1 MAEDL
6 EGDDFQRARAL
17 FDALCE
23 LPIAEQDAQLAL
35 AVDVS
40 DAGRAQVA
48 AWLAVQ
54 AQEGKTR
61 DTVPILEAELLA
73 DFLQERGR
81 NYVDPLIGQT
91 HRGFRLIKAL
101 GQGGMGKVYLAERT
115 DGVIN
120 QRVAIKLLLGDA
132 AESADL
138 LRRFRTEREILAALK
153 HPNIAQMIDG
163 GTWTD
168 GSPFLAMEYIEGKQI
183 DDWCSNQPIKLEHR
197 IRLMIEVC
205 AAVQAA
211 HSALIVHRDLKPANI
226 LVDSAGVPK
235 LLDFGIAKVLG
246 DKGFRNTLVVTR
258 EQGSPMTLYYASP
271 EQVNAEPVSVASDIY
286 SLGVVLYELLTGT
299 SPYNQSKKTNAAL
312 INAICNTD
320 PTPPSRA
327 SKADCHDPT
336 LHTNAERIGP
346 DLDAIVLKALRK
358 LPSERYSSVDA
369 LRDDLQRFLDGRPV
383 LAHRGS
389 AWFRARKF
397 VQRNRL
403 LVASTLIVLLA
414 ISATAVNWK
423 LQRDSVVR
431 ERDKA
436 REATKF
442 LSEVFEQANPVNN
455 RGVVPDVITLT
466 KRGVSA
472 LIPNQN
478 IAPEARAEMLVLL
491 SRVLTGLGEYPAAL
505 EAANQALRYE
515 SRWQKDNPLLGV
527 QAHIAR
533 ARAQIENDQLDA
545 ARTELAVLKEF
556 ADETDGSLAV
566 VALQRDILL
575 AVAHIDREQRRYDDA
590 LAALDQARAKALRLL
605 GVGALS
611 IALSRPK
618 IGINEQKLGEV
629 LLEQCRSIRLKG
641 PASIAL
647 IGCEQAQRYR
657 EQVYPPDHPAQVNVL
672 DDMASITK
680 DLGDLQGSLQ
690 LSNKIVAVT
699 QRVYGADHPRTAMAQ
714 SNLGVDQRSLGLLTQ
729 AQASYESA
737 AQIFTKVRGPNH
749 AHTLLVQNNLANLFY
764 SMGEFNRALDLHL
777 DVQARRRA
785 SLPADSPQHFQSA
798 GNIAK
803 CLWRLGRLTEAQAL
817 VERLIAPAVSEELKS
832 KRGLDLPYMRVL
844 YARILLARGD
854 AGKAYQQ
861 ARAIRLEI
869 EAQAPDLAYLSGAWL
884 TEAQAGLALGH
895 PKAEISHAAQSA
907 LRSLKTDMSRDLTSE
922 AEITA
927 FAEQHSAALE
937 AW

>member
-1 MAEDL
+1 MAENL
-6 EGDDFQRARAL
+6 ESADFQRAREL
-17 FDALCE
+17 FDELTE
-23 LPIAEQDAQLAL
+23 LPLAEQGAQLAL
-35 AVDVS
+35 ASDIS
-40 DAGRAQVA
+40 DAARSQVA
-48 AWLAVQ
+48 AWLAV
-54 AQEGKTR
+54 AAREGEAKE
-61 DTVPILEAELLA
+61 TVPMLETALLTEFVQDRA
-73 DFLQERGR
+73 RSYL
-81 NYVDPLIGQT
+81 DPLIGQS
-91 HRGFRLIKAL
+91 HRGFRLITAL

-120 QRVAIKLLLGDA
+120 QRVAIKLLHGDA
-132 AESADL
+132 AESAEL

-163 GTWTD
+163 GAWAD
-168 GSPFLAMEYIEGKQI
+168 GSPFLAMEYVEGQTI
-183 DDWCSNQPIKLEHR
+183 DAWCAHHPIKLER
-197 IRLMIEVC
+197 RVRLMIEVC

-246 DKGFRNTLVVTR
+246 DKGFRNTLVITR
-258 EQGSPMTLYYASP
+258 DQGSPMTLYYASP

-286 SLGVVLYELLTGT
+286 SLGVVLYELLTGI
-299 SPYNQSKKTNAAL
+299 SPYNQSKTTNAAL

-327 SKADCHDPT
+327 SKADCHDPI
-336 LHTNAERIGP
+336 LHANAERIGP

-358 LPSERYSSVDA
+358 QPSERYSSVDA

-397 VQRNRL
+397 VRRNLL
-403 LVASTLIVLLA
+403 LVSATSIVLLA
-414 ISATAVNWK
+414 VSATALNWK

-442 LSEVFEQANPVNN
+442 LTQVFEQASPLNN
-455 RGVVPDVITLT
+455 RGVVPDVVTLT
-466 KRGVSA
+466 KGGVSA
-472 LIPNQN
+472 LIPNQS

-491 SRVLTGLGEYPAAL
+491 SRVLTNLGEYPAAL
-505 EAANQALRYE
+505 ESAEQALKYVV
-515 SRWQKDNPLLGV
+515 RWQNDNPLLAV
-527 QAHIAR
+527 QAHIAK
-533 ARAQIENDQLDA
+533 AEAQIENDQLDA
-545 ARTELAVLKEF
+545 ARKELAVLNEF
-556 ADETDGSLAV
+556 ADETDGSVAV
-566 VALQRDILL
+566 VALQRDIFLTE
-575 AVAHIDREQRRYDDA
+575 AHIDREQRRYDDA
-590 LAALDQARAKALRLL
+590 LAALEKSRSKALRLL
-605 GVGALS
+605 GVDALPF
-611 IALSRPK
+611 ALAHPK
-618 IGINEQKLGEV
+618 IGMNEQKLGEI

-647 IGCEQAQRYR
+647 TGCEQAQRYR
-657 EQVYPPDHPAQVNVL
+657 EMVYPPDHPAQVSAL

-690 LSNKIVAVT
+690 FSKKIVAVT

-714 SNLGVDQRSLGLLTQ
+714 SNLGVDQRSLGLLKE
-729 AQASYESA
+729 AQTSYESA

-764 SMGEFNRALDLHL
+764 SMGEFNQALNLHF
-777 DVQARRRA
+777 DVQAKRRA

-803 CLWRLGRLTEAQAL
+803 CLWRLGRLAEAQAL
-817 VERLIAPAVSEELKS
+817 VERLIAPSTNEAVKS
-832 KRGLDLPYMRVL
+832 QSGIDLPYMRVL

-861 ARAIRLEI
+861 AQAIRLEI
-869 EAQAPDLAYLSGAWL
+869 ESRAPDLAYLSGAWF

-895 PKAEISHAAQSA
+895 PEDEISHAAQSA

-922 AEITA
+922 VEITA
-927 FAEQHSAALE
+927 FAEWHK
-937 AW
+937 